1 MEEKQVKQ
9 KKKFDYSWVVI
20 ALCAVMIF
28 ICLGFCSGTKGLF
41 IKPITEYQ
49 NIERSL
55 FSFNSSCRFIATSVV
70 NIFFGSLV
78 ARFGARKLIGAG
90 FIALLVSMILYAFAN
105 TLILFYLAGV
115 FLGIGCAWTGTT
127 IVGYVV
133 NKWCK
138 KNRGTV
144 MGAILAVNGLGGALA
159 TVVLTPIINSAPDGY
174 KNAYLLISAIV
185 VVFGI
190 IIVAFMKDK
199 PKDDVGAD
207 KPAEKKKGRGEGWVG
222 IEYSV
227 AVKKAY
233 FYGALFCIFCCGT
246 VLQGITSVAKAHMS
260 DVGISEDFATL
271 ALSIGWIVLTFSKLF
286 TGFVYDRKGVRVTTF
301 ICCICSIGAM
311 LTLAFLSVS
320 ALGNAFTMSYVIFA
334 QFALPLETIMLP
346 IYASDFFGD
355 KAYNKVLG
363 IFVSVNTAGYA
374 LGEPL
379 LNVCYDVF
387 GSYKYALI
395 ACACLMVVVLIVLQF
410 VISSAN
416 KVKNKVL
423 SKNIG

>member
-1 MEEKQVKQ
+1 MQEKQIKE
-9 KKKFDYSWVVI
+9 KKKLDYKWVVI

-41 IKPITEYQ
+41 VKPITEYHD
-49 NIERSL
+49 IERSL
-55 FSFNSSCRFIATSVV
+55 FSFNSSCRYIATSIV
-70 NIFFGSLV
+70 NIFFGSLIV
-78 ARFGARKLIGAG
+78 RFGAKKLIAAG
-90 FIALLVSMILYAFAN
+90 FVALLISMLLYAFAN
-105 TLILFYLAGV
+105 NLFLFYLAGV

-138 KNRGTV
+138 QNRGTI

-159 TVVLTPIINSAPDGY
+159 TAVITPIINSAPDGY
-174 KNAYLLISAIV
+174 RTAFLVISAIV
-185 VVFGI
+185 LFFGI

-199 PKDDVGAD
+199 PKDAEELDA
-207 KPAEKKKGRGEGWVG
+207 PAQKKKGRGEGWVG
-222 IEYSV
+222 IEYKQ

-233 FYGALFCIFCCGT
+233 FYGAAVCIFCCGM
-246 VLQGITSVAKAHMS
+246 VLQGITGVAKAHMS
-260 DVGISEDFATL
+260 DVGISEEFATL
-271 ALSIGWIVLTFSKLF
+271 ALSIGWIVLTVAKLF
-286 TGFVYDRKGVRVTTF
+286 TGFVYDRKGIRLTTF
-301 ICCICSIGAM
+301 ICCVCSVGAM
-311 LTLAFLSVS
+311 LTLAFLSAS
-320 ALGNAFTMSYVIFA
+320 AIGNALTMSYVIFA

-346 IYASDFFGD
+346 IYASDLFGD

-379 LNVCYDVF
+379 LNLCYDIF

-395 ACACLMVVVLIVLQF
+395 VCAVLMAVVLLILQF
-410 VISSAN
+410 VISAA
-416 KVKNKVL
+416 KKTKNKVL
-423 SKNIG
+423 SENIG